1 MPRRKRPEG
10 RRAPNNASSV
20 YLGKD
25 GYWHGRVTV
34 GLKDDGS
41 PDRRH
46 VKRKRENDVIQAV
59 RELERERE
67 EGKVRKLGQ
76 AWTVEAWL
84 LHWLE
89 NIARP
94 AVRYKSYQAYRI
106 AVHTHL
112 IPGLGKH
119 RMPKIEPEHFEK
131 LYASII
137 RKGRRPAT
145 AHQVHRTARTAF
157 GEAQRRGHIK
167 VNPVEL
173 VKAPRI
179 EDDEV
184 EPFEVEEIHSL
195 IKTALGRRNGVR
207 FVLALALGT
216 RQGETIGLRWKRL
229 NKRTKTLTI
238 ARQLQRRTWEHGCD
252 DPHACGTKYHKV
264 APCRP
269 GCKRHTRECPAPC
282 PADCT
287 SHARWCPKRTGG
299 GLVDSEVKSKAGRR
313 AIVLPDELYALLEKH
328 ELAQWEERVHA
339 GSAWEDG
346 DWMFAQPNG
355 RPIRPEQDRLDWLQL
370 LEDAGVRQARLH
382 DARHTAAT
390 VLLLL
395 GVPERA
401 AMEFMGWSHS
411 SMAKRYQ
418 HVTTA
423 LRDDIA
429 LRLNRFLWIDGGPT

>member
-1 MPRRKRPEG
+1 MPRRQRNDAS
-10 RRAPNNASSV
+10 RAPNNASSI
-20 YLGKD
+20 YRGAD

-46 VKRKRENDVIQAV
+46 VKRKREASVIVAV
-59 RELERERE
+59 RDLERERE
-67 EGKVRKLGQ
+67 EGKIRKIGQ
-76 AWTVEAWL
+76 AWTVEEWL

-94 AVRYKSYQAYRI
+94 AVRYKAYRAYRT

-119 RMPKIEPEHFEK
+119 RMPKIEAEHFEK
-131 LYASII
+131 LYASIL

-157 GEAQRRGHIK
+157 GEAQRRGHIR

-173 VKAPRI
+173 AKAPRV

-184 EPFEVEEIHSL
+184 EPFEVEEILDL
-195 IKTALGRRNGVR
+195 IKTALASRNGVR

-216 RQGETIGLRWKRL
+216 RQGETIGLKWKRL
-229 NKRTKTLTI
+229 NKKTKTLTI

-252 DPHACGTKYHKV
+252 DPQACGAKYHKT

-269 GCKRHTRECPAPC
+269 GCSRHTRECPPPC
-282 PADCT
+282 PPDCT
-287 SHARWCPKRTGG
+287 SHARWCPRRTGG
-299 GLVDSEVKSKAGRR
+299 GLVESEVKSKAGRR
-313 AIVLPDELYALLEKH
+313 AIVLPDELFALLEKH
-328 ELAQWEERVHA
+328 ELAQWEERHHA
-339 GSAWEDG
+339 GSAWENN

-418 HVTTA
+418 HVTSA

-429 LRLNRFLWIDGGPT
+429 SRLSNFLWDGGRD